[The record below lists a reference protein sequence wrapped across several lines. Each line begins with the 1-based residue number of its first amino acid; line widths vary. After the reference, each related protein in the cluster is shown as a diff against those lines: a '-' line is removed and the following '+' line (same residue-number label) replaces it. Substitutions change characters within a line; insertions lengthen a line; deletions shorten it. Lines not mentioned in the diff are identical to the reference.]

1 MPRFND
7 GFYFKSIT
15 EWENETVPQR
25 AWTDHIGWFLRLLP
39 VAVVLGTIVGKSDWK
54 TWLLILV
61 ALYPAV
67 AILVFLEEVNE
78 NIRYVRHLMRVF
90 RVAVAR
96 VSDQVAKY
104 ENPDK
109 NFTAYDALS
118 SIDREWENPD

>member
-25 AWTDHIGWFLRLLP
+25 AWTDHIGWLLRLLP

-78 NIRYVRHLMRVF
+78 NIRYVRHQMRVF

-104 ENPDK
+104 
-109 NFTAYDALS
+109 
-118 SIDREWENPD
+118 